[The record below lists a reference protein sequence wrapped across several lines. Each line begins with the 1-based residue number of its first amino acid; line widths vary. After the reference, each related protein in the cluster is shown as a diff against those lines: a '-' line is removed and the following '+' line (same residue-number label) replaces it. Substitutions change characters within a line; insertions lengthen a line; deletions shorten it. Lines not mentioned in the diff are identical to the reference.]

1 MSRDHRQLRAFQQA
15 DMLVLDAYRLTASLP
30 ASERYGLQAHI
41 RRAAISVP
49 TNIVEGS
56 TRRTTTEYCR
66 FLNVAQG
73 SANETAYLLDL
84 AARLGF
90 IDSDAVSPLI
100 DGYDK
105 VAATLVSAVRAL
117 SQREPRP

>member
-1 MSRDHRQLRAFQQA
+1 M
-15 DMLVLDAYRLTASLP
+15 
-30 ASERYGLQAHI
+30 
-41 RRAAISVP
+41 P

-56 TRRTTTEYCR
+56 ARRTTTEYCR

-90 IDSDAVSPLI
+90 VDSDGVRSLI

-105 VAATLVSAVRAL
+105 VAATLVSGRPLPLPARAAL
-117 SQREPRP
+117 IAPSAES